1 MKKSL
6 IAAALLGALAFQ
18 AQAEVTIYGV
28 ADASITYQYLKT
40 PGRFHEH
47 RFHGFGHG
55 PRIPRRHPRDG
66 EALGPHAG

>member
-40 PGRFHEH
+40 PG
-47 RFHGFGHG
+47 HG